1 MEAQANGGGEMRKVH
16 IIYFLSHK
24 GRIEHPHLIR
34 VHHHSRNGVRLQDVK
49 RWLSELRGKDMPES
63 FAWSYKRK
71 LMEAQANGGGEMRK
85 VHIIYFLSHKGRIE
99 HPHLIRVHHHSRN
112 GVRLQDVKR
121 WLSELRGKDMPE
133 SFAWSYKR
141 RYKAG
146 YVWQDLLDEDLLT
159 PISDN
164 EYVLKGSAISSM
176 AFTKD
181 FSSYDEKEI
190 SKPKIS
196 PSFVVD
202 VNDPNSPPLAKEA
215 REDSINSS
223 TKTSFEIEELPSFG
237 GSETSTE
244 ETTKREED
252 YKFVGT
258 PKHDEAQCQKIKAEV
273 NSLLESF
280 LNKNKD
286 DNKIKK
292 GSNQKETNDTKESPS
307 SNHSF
312 GKSSSYSS
320 MGATHM
326 FLNLITCGIVDT
338 NESAVTVVN
347 KRRNSTSSARN
358 VSSSNEKNSG
368 KLVKGDKFGG
378 SERVSRVHWNPL
390 DKQRHGMKE
399 GSKKSYNINES
410 NNIKTIPAAY
420 KFVNG
425 PYCSQCGKQF
435 NPEKLHTHMKS
446 CRRMKA
452 LAKAAAVS

>member
-1 MEAQANGGGEMRKVH
+1 
-16 IIYFLSHK
+16 
-24 GRIEHPHLIR
+24 
-34 VHHHSRNGVRLQDVK
+34 
-49 RWLSELRGKDMPES
+49 MPES
-63 FAWSYKRK
+63 FAWSYKRLLKK
-71 LMEAQANGGGEMRK
+71 LTMYVIMQTVQGLGC
-85 VHIIYFLSHKGRIE
+85 LS
-99 HPHLIRVHHHSRN
+99 
-112 GVRLQDVKR
+112 GVILV
-121 WLSELRGKDMPE
+121 
-133 SFAWSYKR
+133 
-141 RYKAG
+141 
-146 YVWQDLLDEDLLT
+146 VW
-159 PISDN
+159 I
-164 EYVLKGSAISSM
+164 GSAISSIT
-176 AFTKD
+176 FTKD

-196 PSFVVD
+196 PSLEVD
-202 VNDPNSPPLAKEA
+202 VNDPNSPSLAKEA
-215 REDSINSS
+215 RDDSINSS

-244 ETTKREED
+244 DTTKREED

-258 PKHDEAQCQKIKAEV
+258 PKHEEAQCQKIKAEV
-273 NSLLESF
+273 NALLESF
-280 LNKNKD
+280 LNKNTN

-292 GSNQKETNDTKESPS
+292 GSDHKKTNDTKESPS

-320 MGATHM
+320 LGATHM

-338 NESAVTVVN
+338 NESAVTVIN
-347 KRRNSTSSARN
+347 KRRNSTSSAMN
-358 VSSSNEKNSG
+358 VSSSNEKNNG

-378 SERVSRVHWNPL
+378 SERVSRGHWNPL
-390 DKQRHGMKE
+390 DKQRHGRKE

-435 NPEKLHTHMKS
+435 NPEKLHTHMKT

-452 LAKAAAVS
+452 LAKAATVS